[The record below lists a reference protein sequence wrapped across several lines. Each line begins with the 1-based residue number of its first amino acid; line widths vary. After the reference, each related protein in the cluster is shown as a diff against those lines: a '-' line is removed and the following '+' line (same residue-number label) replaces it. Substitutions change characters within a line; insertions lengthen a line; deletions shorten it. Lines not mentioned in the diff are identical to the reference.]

1 MGPTEY
7 HIPVLLRESIA
18 GLTVDPKGVYLDLTY
33 GGGGHSR
40 EILSLLSKG
49 SLIAFDQDPDAK
61 DKLPD
66 SPHFQFIQHNYRFL
80 GQFLDYL
87 GIEKV
92 DGILAD
98 LGVSSHH
105 LDAPE
110 RGFSFRF
117 DAPLDMRM
125 NQKSELTA
133 GEIVNQYSQEN
144 LAGILRKY
152 GEINRPGAWSA
163 RIIRARDE
171 KPLETT
177 TELVDCLKPM
187 LKRGREHKDL
197 ARVFQALRIEV
208 NQELEGLAEML
219 EQALEYL
226 KPGGRLVVISYH
238 SLEDRLVKNFMRSGR
253 IDGKIEKDFYGQ
265 PLSPFKVISR
275 KVIVPQEDEMERN
288 PRARSAKMR
297 IAEKI
302 DR

>member
-1 MGPTEY
+1 MKSAEY
-7 HIPVLLRESIA
+7 HIPVLLPESIA
-18 GLTVDPKGVYLDLTY
+18 GLTVDPKGIYLDLTF
-33 GGGGHSR
+33 GGGGHSH
-40 EILSLLSKG
+40 EILSLLEEG
-49 SLIAFDQDPDAK
+49 SLIAFDQDPDVL

-66 SPHFQFIQHNYRFL
+66 NPHFQFVQHNYRYL

-87 GIEKV
+87 GIKKV

-125 NQKSELTA
+125 NQKADLNA
-133 GEIVNQYSQEN
+133 GKIVNQYSQDD
-144 LAGILRKY
+144 LKRILRAY
-152 GEINRPGAWSA
+152 GELDRPGAYAS
-163 RIIRARDE
+163 RIVRARED
-171 KPLETT
+171 KPVETT
-177 TELVDCLKPM
+177 TDLVDCLKPM
-187 LKRGREHKDL
+187 LKRGRENKDL
-197 ARVFQALRIEV
+197 AKVFQALRIEV
-208 NQELEGLAEML
+208 NQELDGLAEML
-219 EQALEYL
+219 EQALRYL

-253 IDGKIEKDFYGQ
+253 IDGLIEKDFYGK

-275 KVIVPQEDEMERN
+275 KVIVPTDKEMERN
-288 PRARSAKMR
+288 SRARSAKMR

-302 DR
+302 G